1 MTPDE
6 LYSLLPAVHRR
17 RDAEQGGP
25 LRALLTIVA
34 EQAAVVEED
43 IERLYDNWFIET
55 CDDWV
60 VPYIGDLVGY
70 EILPGFA
77 AALSDDTSRAVGLP
91 AAAVPRRDVADTVV
105 NRRRKGTL
113 ALLEDLASNVAGWPA
128 RVVEYRRLLC
138 VTQPVRRYT
147 SDGHDARRRSAR
159 GGLVDVRRAGT
170 LDRLGGPFDE
180 LARTVEVPR
189 AGSTRRP
196 GRYGIQSVGLH
207 LWRLRTYSVTRAP
220 AYCLDRDRACY
231 TFNVLAID
239 TPLFT
244 APVPEPSSYHV
255 ADETNVPEPI
265 GRRAL
270 AERLYDYYGPGKSL
284 CVWTG
289 PDAED
294 SVVPLGRIVAAD
306 LSDWRYR
313 PDAGQVAVDPVL
325 GRLVLPPGT
334 APAHDVRVTYH
345 HAFSGDLGGG
355 EYPRPEPATAGAAE
369 RYRVGPG
376 EDHHSIA
383 DALGRWRE
391 EKRGHPGKA
400 EAVVEIIA
408 NEVYEDLTDIRLD
421 PGDRLTL
428 RAADG
433 VRPVIRLTGRRR
445 GDRPRALTITGTA
458 SGCRSE
464 VTARIVLDGL
474 VVTGGSVQV
483 RGGVDRLVVRHC
495 TFVPGWELEARGTPL
510 APGAPSLD
518 ISDSPV
524 RTEVHHSVLGAI
536 LVVARHDATEP
547 NRVEL
552 CDSVLDA
559 TLREAS
565 ALGGPDDGH
574 ADVLLTAR
582 RTTVIGSVR
591 ARAVELL
598 ENCLLYG
605 EVSIDRR
612 DQGSVRFCW
621 LPQES
626 PTPPRF
632 HCEPD
637 HSGDRARVVPHF
649 ASTRYG
655 SPDYVRLADR
665 CAEEIRRGGDNGS
678 EPGALHH
685 LFQPQR
691 EDNLR
696 TRLTEYTPAGC
707 DTGLFFVT

>member
-6 LYSLLPAVHRR
+6 LYALLPAVHRR
-17 RDAEQGGP
+17 RDAEHGGP
-25 LRALLTIVA
+25 LRALLTVVA
-34 EQAAVVEED
+34 EQAAVVQED

-70 EILPGFA
+70 EILPGIA
-77 AALSDDTSRAVGLP
+77 AALSDDTSQANGLP
-91 AAAVPRRDVADTVV
+91 AAAVPRRDVADTVA

-113 ALLEDLASNVAGWPA
+113 ALLEDLASGVAGWPA
-128 RVVEYRRLLC
+128 RVIEYRRLLC
-138 VTQPVRRYT
+138 VTQPVRRYS
-147 SDGHDARRRSAR
+147 SDGRNARRRSAR
-159 GGLVDVRRAGT
+159 GGLVDVRQAGA

-180 LARTVEVPR
+180 FARTVEVPR

-220 AYCLDRDRACY
+220 SYCLDRDRACY
-231 TFNVLAID
+231 TFDVLAID

-244 APVPEPSSYHV
+244 APVPEPSSCHI

-289 PDAED
+289 PDVEHD
-294 SVVPLGRIVAAD
+294 VVPLERIVPAD
-306 LSDWRYR
+306 LSGWRCR
-313 PDAGQVAVDPVL
+313 PAAGQVALDPVL
-325 GRLVLPPGT
+325 GRLMLPPGT
-334 APAHDVRVTYH
+334 APAHGVRVTYH

-355 EYPRPEPATAGAAE
+355 EYPRPEPATAGPAE

-376 EDHHSIA
+376 EDHHTIA
-383 DALGRWRE
+383 DALERWRAA
-391 EKRGHPGKA
+391 KPAHPDKA
-400 EAVVEIIA
+400 EAIVELTA
-408 NEVYEDLTDIRLD
+408 NEVYVDPADILLG

-433 VRPVIRLTGRRR
+433 VRPVVRLTGRRG
-445 GDRPRALTITGTA
+445 GDRPRALTIIGA
-458 SGCRSE
+458 GSGRPSE
-464 VTARIVLDGL
+464 ATSRIVLDGL
-474 VVTGGSVQV
+474 LVTGGSVRV
-483 RGGVDRLVVRHC
+483 RGGVGRLVVRHC
-495 TFVPGWELEARGTPL
+495 TFVPGWELESRGTPL

-518 ISDSPV
+518 IADSPV

-536 LVVARHDATEP
+536 TVTARGDGREP
-547 NRVEL
+547 SRVDL

-559 TLREAS
+559 TLREAT
-565 ALGGPDDGH
+565 ALGDRDGGR
-574 ADVLLTAR
+574 ANVLLTAR

-591 ARAVELL
+591 ARAVDVL
-598 ENCLLYG
+598 ENCLLDG
-605 EVSIDRR
+605 EVRIDQCDR
-612 DQGSVRFCW
+612 GSVRFCW
-621 LPQES
+621 LPLNS

-632 HCEPD
+632 HCEPEY
-637 HSGDRARVVPHF
+637 SGDPERVVPRF
-649 ASTRYG
+649 AGIRYG
-655 SPDYVRLADR
+655 SPDYVRLADS
-665 CAEEIRRGGDNGS
+665 CAEEIRRGGANGS
-678 EPGALHH
+678 QPGALHH

-696 TRLTEYTPAGC
+696 TRLAEYTPAGC

>member
-6 LYSLLPAVHRR
+6 LYALLPTVHRR
-17 RDAEQGGP
+17 RDAEEGGP
-25 LRALLTIVA
+25 LRALLTVVA
-34 EQAAVVEED
+34 EQVAVLQED

-70 EILPGFA
+70 EILPGIA
-77 AALSDDTSRAVGLP
+77 AALSDDTSRGTGLP

-113 ALLEDLASNVAGWPA
+113 ALLEDLASAVAAWPA
-128 RVVEYRRLLC
+128 RVVEHRRLLC
-138 VTQPVRRYT
+138 VTQPVRRCT
-147 SDGHDARRRSAR
+147 SEAGSGRSRSAR
-159 GGLVDVRRAGT
+159 GGLVEVRRPAA

-180 LARTVEVPR
+180 FARTVEVPR
-189 AGSTRRP
+189 AGSARRP

-207 LWRLRTYSVTRAP
+207 LWRLRPYSVTRAP

-244 APVPEPSSYHV
+244 APVPEPSSCHV

-270 AERLYDYYGPGKSL
+270 AEQLYDYYGPGKSL

-289 PDAED
+289 PDAVD
-294 SVVPLGRIVAAD
+294 DVVPLDRIVAAD
-306 LSDWRYR
+306 LSGWQYR
-313 PDAGQVAVDPVL
+313 PRAGQVAVDPVL
-325 GRLVLPPGT
+325 GRLMLPPGT
-334 APAHDVRVTYH
+334 APAHGVRVTYH

-355 EYPRPEPATAGAAE
+355 EYPRPEPAPADSAE
-369 RYRVGPG
+369 RYRVGPD
-376 EDHHSIA
+376 EDHRSIA
-383 DALGRWRE
+383 DALDHWQAA
-391 EKRGHPGKA
+391 KQGHPHKA
-400 EAVVEIIA
+400 EAIVEITS
-408 NEVYEDLTDIRLD
+408 NDVWTDPGDIRLA

-433 VRPVIRLTGRRR
+433 VRPVVRLRGRH
-445 GDRPRALTITGTA
+445 GDDRTRALTITGPEN
-458 SGCRSE
+458 GLPSE
-464 VTARIVLDGL
+464 ATARIVLDGL
-474 VVTGGSVQV
+474 LVTGGCVRV

-495 TFVPGWELEARGTPL
+495 TFVPGWELEGQGMPL

-518 ISDSPV
+518 IAESPV
-524 RTEVHHSVLGAI
+524 RTEIRHSVLGA
-536 LVVARHDATEP
+536 VTVAGRDGGEP
-547 NRVEL
+547 NRVDVY
-552 CDSVLDA
+552 DSVLDA
-559 TLREAS
+559 TLREAT
-565 ALGGPDDGH
+565 ALGSADGGP
-574 ADVLLTAR
+574 ADVVLTAR

-591 ARAVELL
+591 ARVSDVL
-598 ENCLLYG
+598 ENCLLDG
-605 EVSIDRR
+605 EVRIDRCDR
-612 DQGSVRFCW
+612 GSVRFCW
-621 LPQES
+621 LPPGS
-626 PTPPRF
+626 VTPPRF

-637 HSGDRARVVPHF
+637 HSGDPERVVLRF
-649 ASTRYG
+649 ASSRYG
-655 SPDYVRLADR
+655 SPDYVRLADT
-665 CAEEIRRGGDNGS
+665 CAEKIRRGGDNGS

-696 TRLTEYTPAGC
+696 TRLAEYTPAGC
-707 DTGLFFVT
+707 DAGLFFAT

>member
-6 LYSLLPAVHRR
+6 LYALLPTVLRR
-17 RDAEQGGP
+17 RDAEEGGP
-25 LRALLTIVA
+25 LRALLTVVA
-34 EQAAVVEED
+34 EQVAVLQED
-43 IERLYDNWFIET
+43 IDRLYDNWFIET

-70 EILPGFA
+70 EILPGIA
-77 AALSDDTSRAVGLP
+77 AALSDDSSRGTGLP
-91 AAAVPRRDVADTVV
+91 AAAVPRRDVADTVL

-113 ALLEDLASNVAGWPA
+113 PLLEDLAAAVAGWPA
-128 RVVEYRRLLC
+128 RVVEHRRLLC
-138 VTQPVRRYT
+138 VTQPVRRSAPET
-147 SDGHDARRRSAR
+147 GAVRRGPAR
-159 GGLVDVRRAGT
+159 GGLVDVRSPAA

-180 LARTVEVPR
+180 FARTVEVPR
-189 AGSTRRP
+189 AGSARRP
-196 GRYGIQSVGLH
+196 GRYGIRSVGLH
-207 LWRLRTYSVTRAP
+207 LWRLRPYSVTRAP

-244 APVPEPSSYHV
+244 APVPEPSSCHV

-289 PDAED
+289 DT
-294 SVVPLGRIVAAD
+294 VVSPRRIVAAD
-306 LSDWRYR
+306 LSGWRYR
-313 PDAGQVAVDPVL
+313 PGAGEVAVDPVL
-325 GRLVLPPGT
+325 GRLMLPPGT
-334 APAHDVRVTYH
+334 APADGVRVTYH

-355 EYPRPEPATAGAAE
+355 EYPRPEPAPAGSVE

-376 EDHHSIA
+376 GDDHHSIA
-383 DALGRWRE
+383 DALDHWQAA
-391 EKRGHPGKA
+391 KRGHPHKA
-400 EAVVEIIA
+400 EAIVEITSNDVWA
-408 NEVYEDLTDIRLD
+408 DPGTIRLD

-433 VRPVIRLTGRRR
+433 VRPVVRLRGRP
-445 GDRPRALTITGTA
+445 GDDRPPALTITGPEDGQP
-458 SGCRSE
+458 SGA
-464 VTARIVLDGL
+464 TARVVLDGL
-474 VVTGGSVQV
+474 LVTGGGVRV

-495 TFVPGWELEARGTPL
+495 TFVPGWELRDQGRPV

-518 ISDSPV
+518 IAGSPV
-524 RTEVHHSVLGAI
+524 RAEIRHSVVGA
-536 LVVARHDATEP
+536 VAVAGREGREP
-547 NRVEL
+547 HRIEVY
-552 CDSVLDA
+552 DSVLDA
-559 TLREAS
+559 NLREATAVGS
-565 ALGGPDDGH
+565 PDGGT
-574 ADVLLTAR
+574 ADVVLTAR

-591 ARAVELL
+591 ARVLDVL
-598 ENCLLYG
+598 ENCLLDG
-605 EVSIDRR
+605 EVRIDRC

-621 LPQES
+621 LPPGS
-626 PTPPRF
+626 VTPPRF

-637 HSGDRARVVPHF
+637 HSGDPERVVPRF
-649 ASTRYG
+649 ADTRYG
-655 SPDYVRLADR
+655 SPDYVRLADT
-665 CAEEIRRGGDNGS
+665 CAPEIRRGGDNGS

-696 TRLTEYTPAGC
+696 TRLAEYTPAGC
-707 DTGLFFVT
+707 DAGLYFAT